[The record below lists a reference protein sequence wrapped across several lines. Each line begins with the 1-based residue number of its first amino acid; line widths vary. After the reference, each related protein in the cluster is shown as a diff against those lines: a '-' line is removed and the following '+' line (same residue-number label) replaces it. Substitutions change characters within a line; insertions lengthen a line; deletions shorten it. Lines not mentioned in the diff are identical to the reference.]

1 MQATHPVAIHE
12 LGKAAGRWIGMSGH
26 LGFSNRLHAGRAACR
41 VSGYHTPDMRVGFRN
56 TGGLAV
62 LLAAGCVLY
71 SEVIISPLFL
81 LPSDVTRT
89 SSSVVDLVEQG
100 DFVRA
105 ISYTRSIESRP
116 RPLVRELAALGRAEL
131 AAGRFDQ
138 ARRHLR
144 TALDLNPSRTQMS
157 EIAWDLSQT
166 EYLANNYSAAEE
178 WADLAHDTGLNIRNW
193 HRKYLTALSDVN
205 VYQFTG
211 PASARV
217 PMVRKLPKV
226 PRIGVEV
233 NGRANT
239 MAVIDSGAVLSII
252 SRKFATQI
260 GVRSLGDFRG
270 TFFGLLG
277 EPIEVGFGLVDS
289 IRIGDMVI
297 HEIPVAIMPDEKLNF
312 FILNRERFQ
321 MDLLLG
327 CNLLKETRMELDF
340 PSNQVTF
347 QRLDPS
353 MRGLRADQ
361 NLFFM
366 GFRPFVHATLNRKGW
381 YLFVLDTGSEITF
394 LNESELVNTSLG
406 GATKVHDALLQGLG
420 GARKHGTKVENVEI
434 GVDQWKGLF
443 KNLPLYS
450 TEQSKALGILGED
463 FLSNFIVTVDFG
475 TMRVDLRRDR
485 GGFREPDPRIAGMSA
500 GTRPDP

>member
-1 MQATHPVAIHE
+1 MHTVRSP
-12 LGKAAGRWIGMSGH
+12 
-26 LGFSNRLHAGRAACR
+26 RLFN
-41 VSGYHTPDMRVGFRN
+41 GYHTPDMRHGFRLS
-56 TGGLAV
+56 GGLAV

-89 SSSVVDLVEQG
+89 SNSVVDLVEQG
-100 DFVRA
+100 DFARA
-105 ISYTRSIESRP
+105 ITYAKVIESRP
-116 RPLVRELAALGRAEL
+116 KPLVREFAALGRAEL
-131 AAGRFDQ
+131 AAGRLDQ

-166 EYLANNYSAAEE
+166 EYLANNFAAAEE
-178 WADLAHDTGLNIRNW
+178 WASMAYGTGMNIRDW
-193 HRKYLTALSDVN
+193 HRKYLAALASVN
-205 VYQFTG
+205 VYRFTG
-211 PASARV
+211 QASARL
-217 PMVRKLPKV
+217 PMVRKLPRV
-226 PRIGVEV
+226 PRISVEV
-233 NGRANT
+233 NGRTNVTAL
-239 MAVIDSGAVLSII
+239 IDSGAVLSIV
-252 SRKFATQI
+252 SRKLATQI
-260 GVRSLGDFRG
+260 DVRSLGDFRG

-277 EPIEVGFGLVDS
+277 EPIDVTFGLIDS

-297 HEIPVAIMPDEKLNF
+297 HDIPVAIMPDEKLNF

-327 CNLLKETRMELDF
+327 SNLLKETRMELDF
-340 PSNQVTF
+340 RANHVTF
-347 QRLDPS
+347 QRLDPF
-353 MRGLRADQ
+353 MRVPRSDQ

-394 LNESELVNTSLG
+394 LNETELVNTSLRG
-406 GATKVHDALLQGLG
+406 GAKIHDALLQGLG
-420 GARKHGTKVENVEI
+420 GARKRGAKVENVEI

-485 GGFREPDPRIAGMSA
+485 GGFREPEARLGSPIAVA
-500 GTRPDP
+500 RPDP

>member
-1 MQATHPVAIHE
+1 M
-12 LGKAAGRWIGMSGH
+12 
-26 LGFSNRLHAGRAACR
+26 
-41 VSGYHTPDMRVGFRN
+41 
-56 TGGLAV
+56 
-62 LLAAGCVLY
+62 Y

-89 SSSVVDLVEQG
+89 SNSIVDLVEQG

-105 ISYTRSIESRP
+105 LNSTKSIESRP

-131 AAGRFDQ
+131 ATGRFDQ

-144 TALDLNPSRTQMS
+144 AALDLNPTRTQTS

-166 EYLANNYSAAEE
+166 EYLANNFAAAEE
-178 WADLAHDTGLNIRNW
+178 WARLARDHGMNIREW
-193 HRKYLTALSDVN
+193 HLKYLAALSNVN

-211 PASARV
+211 EASARI
-217 PMVRKLPKV
+217 PMIRKLPTV

-233 NGRANT
+233 NGRMKAT
-239 MAVIDSGAVLSII
+239 AVIDSGAVLSII
-252 SRKFATQI
+252 SRQFATQI
-260 GVRSLGDFRG
+260 GVRPLGDFRG

-277 EPIEVGFGLVDS
+277 EPIDVTFALIDS
-289 IRIGDMVI
+289 IRIGDMII
-297 HEIPVAIMPDEKLNF
+297 HEVPVAIMPDEKLNF

-327 CNLLKETRMELDF
+327 TNLLKETRMELDF
-340 PSNQVTF
+340 RSNHVTF

-353 MRGLRADQ
+353 MRRQRADQ

-394 LNESELVNTSLG
+394 LNETELVNTSLRG
-406 GATKVHDALLQGLG
+406 GAKVHGALLQGLG
-420 GARKHGTKVENVEI
+420 GARKHGAKVENVEI

-463 FLSNFIVTVDFG
+463 FLSNFIVTIDFG
-475 TMRVDLRRDR
+475 TMRVDLQRER
-485 GGFREPDPRIAGMSA
+485 GGFRDFDARRSGPYDP
-500 GTRPDP
+500 